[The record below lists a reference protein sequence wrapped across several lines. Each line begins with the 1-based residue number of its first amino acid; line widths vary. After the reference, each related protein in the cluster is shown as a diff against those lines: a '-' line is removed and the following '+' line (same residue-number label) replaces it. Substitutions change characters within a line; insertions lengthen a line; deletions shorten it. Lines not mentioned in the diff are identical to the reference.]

1 MITLH
6 YSPTDASMA
15 PHIVLC
21 ELAAPF
27 TLAKVDRA
35 KQAHKQSAYLKMNP
49 NGLIPVLQDGE
60 LVLYETAAICMH
72 LADTHPGANL
82 APLLASH
89 ERAHYMKW
97 MFWLANTLHA
107 TLVPYFYPERWADEG
122 DTAGAAKIKTF
133 ARNKVDAMLVQVNN
147 HLASH
152 MDSNV
157 RANSGPWF
165 LGEHYSA
172 VDAYAFMLC
181 RWTRSF
187 TSKPA
192 RDYAHIGPYLQRM
205 LARAA
210 VQRVY
215 EVEGIGAPL
224 V

>member
-35 KQAHKQSAYLKMNP
+35 NQAHKQPAYLKMNP

-72 LADTHPGANL
+72 LADTHPSASL
-82 APLLASH
+82 APLLGSH

-97 MFWLANTLHA
+97 MLWLANTLHA
-107 TLVPYFYPERWADEG
+107 TLVPFFYPERWADE
-122 DTAGAAKIKTF
+122 DDMLGAAKIK
-133 ARNKVDAMLVQVNN
+133 AKAQNKVDAMLVQIDE
-147 HLASH
+147 HLARH
-152 MDSNV
+152 
-157 RANSGPWF
+157 SGPWF

-187 TSKPA
+187 TSTPA

-215 EVEGIGAPL
+215 EVEAIGLPW